1 MSAQQPSN
9 ALRREIEIYNSVEE
23 LSQAAAERFIS
34 ASDVAI
40 RARGRFTVVLSG
52 GSTPRSLYSLLATE
66 PRFSRVDWRRVHF
79 FWGDERSVPP
89 IHKDS
94 NFRMVRETLLSK
106 VNPPP
111 TNIHRI
117 PAEKTVASEAA
128 KAYMEELKSF
138 FSLQEGEWPRFD
150 LVLLGMGPDG
160 HTASLF
166 PDTLVLHEATSL
178 VAAPWVDKLK
188 SYRITLTP
196 PALNHAAH
204 VLFIVAG
211 PDKAPALRE
220 VLEGSF
226 RPETYPAQLIRP
238 LDGKITWMVDR
249 EAAAQLHT
257 GK

>member
-9 ALRREIEIYNSVEE
+9 ALKREIEIYKNLEE
-23 LSQAAAERFIS
+23 LSHAAAERFIS
-34 ASDVAI
+34 NSSAAI
-40 RARGRFTVVLSG
+40 EARDRFTVVLSG
-52 GSTPRSLYSLLATE
+52 GSTPRALYALLATE
-66 PRFSRVDWRRVHF
+66 PFSSRINWLKVHL

-106 VNPPP
+106 VNPPL

-128 KAYMEELKSF
+128 KAYGEELKSF
-138 FSLQEGEWPRFD
+138 FNLREGEWPRFD
-150 LVLLGMGPDG
+150 LVMLGMGPDG

-166 PDTLVLHEATSL
+166 PDTPVLHEATSL

-196 PALNHAAH
+196 PVLNHAAQI
-204 VLFIVAG
+204 VFFVAG
-211 PDKAPALRE
+211 IDKAPALYE
-220 VLEGSF
+220 VLEGNY

-238 LDGKITWMVDR
+238 LDGEVIWMVDR
-249 EAAAQLHT
+249 EAAAQLRT
-257 GK
+257 GR

>member
-1 MSAQQPSN
+1 MSAQHPAN
-9 ALRREIEIYNSVEE
+9 ALKREIEVYNSLEA
-23 LSQAAAERFIS
+23 LSHAAAERFI
-34 ASDVAI
+34 ALSDAAI
-40 RARGRFTVVLSG
+40 QARGRFTVVFSG

-66 PRFSRVDWRRVHF
+66 PYSSRIDWQRVHF

-111 TNIHRI
+111 ANIHRI
-117 PAEKTVASEAA
+117 PAEKIVASEAA
-128 KAYMEELKSF
+128 KAYAEELKSF
-138 FSLQEGEWPRFD
+138 FNLGEREWPRFD
-150 LVLLGMGPDG
+150 LVLLGLGPDG

-178 VAAPWVDKLK
+178 VTAPWVDKLK

-196 PALNHAAH
+196 PVLNHAAQI
-204 VLFIVAG
+204 VFFVAG

-226 RPETYPAQLIRP
+226 RPETFPAQLIRP
-238 LDGKITWMVDR
+238 LDGRVTWMVDR

>member
-9 ALRREIEIYNSVEE
+9 ALRRAIEIYNSLEE
-23 LSQAAAERFIS
+23 LSQAAAERFIA

-40 RARGRFTVVLSG
+40 QARGRFTVVLSG

-66 PRFSRVDWRRVHF
+66 PYSTRIDWQKVHF

-106 VNPPP
+106 VNPPL

-128 KAYMEELKSF
+128 KAYVEELKSF
-138 FSLQEGEWPRFD
+138 FSLREGEWPRFD

-188 SYRITLTP
+188 CYRITLTP
-196 PALNHAAH
+196 PALNHASQI
-204 VLFIVAG
+204 VFFVAG
-211 PDKAPALRE
+211 PDKAPSLRE

-238 LDGKITWMVDR
+238 LDGKVTWMVDR
-249 EAAAQLHT
+249 EASAELRPE
-257 GK
+257 K

>member
-9 ALRREIEIYNSVEE
+9 TLKREIEICNSPEE
-23 LSQAAAERFIS
+23 LSHAAAERFIA
-34 ASDVAI
+34 ASEAAI
-40 RARGRFTVVLSG
+40 QAQGRFTVVLSG

-66 PRFSRVDWRRVHF
+66 PYSSRIDWERVHF

-111 TNIHRI
+111 ANIHRI
-117 PAEKTVASEAA
+117 PSEKTVASEAA
-128 KAYMEELKSF
+128 KAYAEELKFF
-138 FSLQEGEWPRFD
+138 FSLRESEWPRFD

-166 PDTLVLHEATSL
+166 PDTLVLHEATLL

-196 PALNHAAH
+196 PALNHAAQ
-204 VLFIVAG
+204 VVFFVAG

-220 VLEGSF
+220 VLEGTF

-238 LDGKITWMVDR
+238 LDGKVTWIVDR
-249 EAAAQLHT
+249 EASAQLRM